1 MLIDGAIGK
10 LFCSSNPGISVN
22 NTRDT
27 YHNAGRHYNEE
38 MKGARNLLTTSRGF
52 KRYDPH
58 TRRYRNWF
66 TPHDWDGIGTNG
78 LGVGPNGL
86 GYPRF
91 TNGEGKKILLGY
103 ARGEPV
109 EPYIIGKDW
118 HHDGPKVGVFHGK

>member
-1 MLIDGAIGK
+1 
-10 LFCSSNPGISVN
+10 
-22 NTRDT
+22 
-27 YHNAGRHYNEE
+27 

-58 TRRYRNWF
+58 TRRYRDWF
-66 TPHDWDGIGTNG
+66 TPHDWFGDGTYG
-78 LGVGPNGL
+78 LGVGPDGE

-91 TNGEGKKILLGY
+91 TNSEGKKILLRY

-109 EPYIIGKDW
+109 EPYKMGKDW